1 MNDLGKV
8 TKSAVPQFVSMS
20 EGDNDCTYPI
30 RVVVKIKCDT
40 VSQKPTKE
48 PSTWHKS
55 LRKVK
60 KEQNFGQSIDLVQ
73 GHWIGQK
80 PLIFYLFI
88 FINNFSFSHFLFSR
102 NSVTSRTV

>member
-1 MNDLGKV
+1 
-8 TKSAVPQFVSMS
+8 MS

-30 RVVVKIKCDT
+30 RVVVKIKCD
-40 VSQKPTKE
+40 VVCQKSTKE
-48 PSTWHKS
+48 PSMWQKS

-60 KEQNFGQSIDLVQ
+60 KEQNFGYSIGLVQ

-80 PLIFYLFI
+80 PLTFYLLI

-102 NSVTSRTV
+102 NSVTSGWSEFV